1 MSSIQELPDLVD
13 NGAVSGTNLATVLQS
28 VLNSAKENAP
38 KPQLWVATAYFNLD
52 GFEMLGEPLEQVHE
66 LRLLIGTEPNQAF
79 VLTHQLAQELERHFA
94 LIRPE
99 SQQKLERWAAFVRQD
114 KVQVRRYKPQKH
126 GEILHGKAYLVS
138 GVPMLGRLGV
148 IGSSNF
154 TGAGL
159 TTNLELNAL
168 LKQKSATDLLYQ
180 WYEQLWDQAEDY
192 KDELLAM
199 LEQFTRELK
208 PYEVYLKVVYEA
220 YRDRLASELGGQD
233 DKPSPIILADFQR
246 DGYHA
251 AREILEQYGGVLIAD
266 SVGLGKTY
274 LALRLLDDYAYQQR
288 QTALVICPAALRD
301 TVWKPLLE
309 QHAIPHR
316 IESMEQISRGDFNLG
331 DLAQYSVIVVDE
343 SHNFRNPGANR
354 WRNLFELVRNANPEQ
369 TRLILLTAT
378 PVNNSVYDLYHQIR
392 LITRD
397 QKDFFQIAGIDNLE
411 GYFRKAD
418 EERESLYELLEAI
431 SVRRS
436 RAFIR
441 RHYPDAVIDG
451 KRIRFPQRHIHSVQY
466 DLQKVYGDDLY
477 QRVARTIE
485 ELHLAPYQLDSY
497 RHEVVKNRLRLF
509 GDEWEQIRQ
518 ALLKAGM
525 SDEQIRK
532 FRFELGGQAAL
543 ASLMRVLYLK
553 RLESS
558 VEALRNS
565 LRHQLQFQQHFL
577 KFLLLGKLLTSKDY
591 RRMLMLESDDEETPN
606 GDMQAFWESLQPVDA
621 SKYDLHMVKRDVEE
635 DIRKLKALLDELE
648 KLQPQN
654 DAKLNKLD
662 DLLSRELSGE
672 KVLIFSYYKDTAQ
685 MLYHELKRR
694 MPHVE
699 IARVD
704 SGVTM
709 EDRKRMVQRFS
720 PRSNHYTLQ
729 PGEREI
735 QILIATDALSEGQ
748 NLQDARIVVNYDLHW
763 NPVRMVQRIGRID
776 RIGSP
781 HDTIEVHNFIPE
793 DALESLLGLMQRL
806 LDKLEQIN
814 RTVGL
819 DASVLG
825 EAPNPMDFNT
835 VRRIAM
841 GEDAVLDE
849 LEQEGELSI
858 GEFLMEDLMNYLKE
872 LGEEHLG
879 RIPLGRG
886 TAKYAS
892 STEQQGFFAA
902 FRHIPTNRH
911 YWLFQRADDSLETA
925 QLRAIRAI
933 RSAPNDPAAPLPDPK
948 CTEERLHTLR
958 TELIKRLNQ
967 QVHQPHKLPSVQQQI
982 LRRLR
987 TLPPSALRNE
997 LQRYFGDALPATDL
1011 TELRRLWRDVQK
1023 LAPQQAMQQ
1032 LKAFADLHP
1041 HPPVN
1046 PAQLKA
1052 TTEEDLECIAWM
1064 WVLPR
1069 EDAPDSQIQNL
1080 YLVKSREA

>member
-1 MSSIQELPDLVD
+1 VD
-13 NGAVSGTNLATVLQS
+13 NEQVSGKRLAEVLSQVLYSS
-28 VLNSAKENAP
+28 V
-38 KPQLWVATAYFNLD
+38 KPTLWVATAYFNLD
-52 GFEMLGEPLEQVHE
+52 GFETLGEPLEQVRE
-66 LRLLIGTEPNQAF
+66 LRLLLGTEQDQAF
-79 VLTHQLAQELERHFA
+79 VLTHRLAQELERHFT
-94 LIRPE
+94 LLRPQ
-99 SQQKLERWAAFVRQD
+99 SQQKLERWTAFVRQD

-126 GEILHGKAYLVS
+126 GQILHGKAYLVR
-138 GVPMLGRLGV
+138 GVSMLGQLGIV
-148 IGSSNF
+148 GSSNF

-159 TTNLELNAL
+159 TTNLELNAI
-168 LKQKSATDLLYQ
+168 LKQESATKQLCE
-180 WYEQLWDQAEDY
+180 WYEQVWNKAEDY
-192 KDELLAM
+192 KAELLAM
-199 LEQFTRELK
+199 LEQFTRPLS
-208 PYEVYLKVVYEA
+208 PQEVYLKVLYEA

-233 DKPSPIILADFQR
+233 DKLSPIILADFQR

-288 QTALVICPAALRD
+288 RTALVICPAALRD

-316 IESMEQISRGDFNLG
+316 IESMEQISRGDLDLG

-343 SHNFRNPGANR
+343 SHHFRNPGANR

-397 QKDFFQIAGIDNLE
+397 QKDFFQSAGIDNLE
-411 GYFRKAD
+411 SYFRNAEKQ
-418 EERESLYELLEAI
+418 RESLYELLEAI

-451 KRIRFPQRHIHSVQY
+451 KRIQFPQRHIHSVQY
-466 DLQKVYGDDLY
+466 DLQAVYGDDLY
-477 QRVARTIE
+477 QRIAQTIE

-497 RHEVVKNRLRLF
+497 RHEVVQSRLHLF
-509 GDEWEQIRQ
+509 GEEWAHIEQ
-518 ALLKAGM
+518 ALRKAGM

-532 FRFELGGQAAL
+532 FRFELRGQAAL

-565 LRHQLQFQQHFL
+565 LHHQLEFQRQFLEALQQ
-577 KFLLLGKLLTSKDY
+577 GKLLTSKDY
-591 RRMLMLESDDEETPN
+591 RRMLMLEGDDEEEPSE
-606 GDMQAFWESLQPVDA
+606 DLQAFLKNLESIDA
-621 SKYDLHMVKRDVEE
+621 SQYNLHAIQKAVEE
-635 DIRKLKALLDELE
+635 DVRKLESLLQELE
-648 KLQPQN
+648 RLAPQH
-654 DAKLNKLD
+654 DAKVNRLANLLTN
-662 DLLSRELSGE
+662 DLRHE

-685 MLYHELKRR
+685 MLDQELKQRL
-694 MPHVE
+694 PHVE
-699 IARVD
+699 IALVD
-704 SGVTM
+704 SDVPM
-709 EDRKRMVQRFS
+709 EERKRIVQRFS
-720 PRSNHYTLQ
+720 PQSNRYTLQ

-748 NLQDARIVVNYDLHW
+748 NLQDAGIVINYDLHW

-781 HDTIEVHNFIPE
+781 HTTIDVYNFIPE

-806 LDKLEQIN
+806 LDKLGQIN

-835 VRRIAM
+835 LKRIAQ

-849 LEQEGELSI
+849 LEQEGELNI
-858 GEFLMEDLMNYLKE
+858 GEFLIEDLMQYLKQ

-886 TAKYAS
+886 TAKYARNPS
-892 STEQQGFFAA
+892 QVGFFAA
-902 FRHIPTNRH
+902 FRHTRTERH
-911 YWLFQRADDSLETA
+911 YWLFQRNDGSLETA
-925 QLRAIRAI
+925 QLRAIQPV
-933 RSAPNDPAAPLPDPK
+933 RSEPNEPAAPTPQPEQ
-948 CTEERLHTLR
+948 TEQKLQALR
-958 TELIKRLNQ
+958 AELVKRLNQ
-967 QVHQPHKLPSVQQQI
+967 QVHRAKALPTVQRQIQQWLRVQPS
-982 LRRLR
+982 
-987 TLPPSALRNE
+987 SALRNE
-997 LQRYFGDALPATDL
+997 LLQYFKDALPATDL
-1011 TELRRLWRDVQK
+1011 RELRTVWCEVQK
-1023 LAPQQAMQQ
+1023 LAPQQALQR
-1032 LKAFADLHP
+1032 LKAFAESHP

-1046 PAQLKA
+1046 PTALEE
-1052 TTEEDLECIAWM
+1052 TTEDDVECIAWM

-1069 EDAPDSQIQNL
+1069 ENNP
-1080 YLVKSREA
+1080 